1 MNIDYY
7 RSHKSHTVNTNIP
20 ILRETT
26 QVQHFRF
33 AYHNPLV
40 NWTDNLSHDDWTDD
54 FFNDWTDDSLDNW
67 PDDSLDDWT
76 DDFLYDWT
84 DDLSHDD
91 WTYDFL
97 SHDNRTND
105 LFLHDNGTNDAWSR
119 RRIFF
124 IQELDRRPMSS
135 DAVL

>member
-1 MNIDYY
+1 MASLPV
-7 RSHKSHTVNTNIP
+7 RC
-20 ILRETT
+20 
-26 QVQHFRF
+26 RF
-33 AYHNPLV
+33 ANHNPLV

-119 RRIFF
+119 YFASAKLTCDV
-124 IQELDRRPMSS
+124 QSCV
-135 DAVL
+135 DAFAY